1 MTAIYYTYLSTP
13 SLFSGFWVNFYDLLL
28 SIDKICVQVKSL
40 LNLVITLG
48 Q

>member
-13 SLFSGFWVNFYDLLL
+13 FFFIGFWAKFYDFLL

-40 LNLVITLG
+40 LNLVITRG